1 MFITTTAISY
11 WPFAKS
17 QQLKANSQKMFH
29 FKQFDLA
36 HERSTLKI
44 GTDAV
49 LLAALTQVETAK
61 SVLDIGCG
69 CGVIAF
75 CLAQKLAENQIIPN
89 IVGIDVDADSITEAR
104 ENAAR
109 FPLLPESCFHFEQI
123 SLQDF
128 ANQDNAHRIDLI
140 VSNPPYFHG
149 DLKPQDKSKLQSKH
163 GDGQLSFSELVDGV
177 DALLSEKGRFA
188 LILPPTEME
197 EFHQLTIGRWHCWK
211 SVYIRPTAS
220 KPIFRVVREYGHI
233 YHSEKEH
240 NLIIRDA
247 ELQYTQEYLELVKPY
262 LTIC

>member
-1 MFITTTAISY
+1 
-11 WPFAKS
+11 
-17 QQLKANSQKMFH
+17 MFH
-29 FKQFDLA
+29 FKQFDLE

-49 LLAALTQVETAK
+49 LLAALTQVDSAQT
-61 SVLDIGCG
+61 VLDIGCG

-109 FPLLPESCFHFEQI
+109 FPLFPESCFHFEQI

-128 ANQDNAHRIDLI
+128 ANQDNACRFDLI
-140 VSNPPYFHG
+140 VSNPPFFHG
-149 DLKPQDKSKLQSKH
+149 DLKPQDKNKLKSKH

-197 EFHQLTIGRWHCWK
+197 EFHQITIGRWHSWK
-211 SVYIRPTAS
+211 SVYIRPTES
-220 KPIFRVVREYGHI
+220 KPIFRVVREYGHFLRTQENI
-233 YHSEKEH
+233 QFS
-240 NLIIRDA
+240 IRDA
-247 ELQYTQEYLELVKPY
+247 KLQYTDAYLQLIKGY
-262 LTIC
+262 LMI

>member
-1 MFITTTAISY
+1 MAIG
-11 WPFAKS
+11 

-49 LLAALTQVETAK
+49 LLAALTQVNSAQT
-61 SVLDIGCG
+61 VLDIGCG

-75 CLAQKLAENQIIPN
+75 CLAQKLSENQTIPN
-89 IVGIDVDADSITEAR
+89 IVGIDVDEDSIAEAC

-109 FPLLPESCFHFEQI
+109 FHLLPNSSLHFEKI

-128 ANQDNAHRIDLI
+128 ANQDNACRFDLI

-163 GDGQLSFSELVDGV
+163 GDGLLSFQELADGV
-177 DALLSEKGRFA
+177 EKLLSPDGRFA
-188 LILPPTEME
+188 LILPPTEMD
-197 EFHQLTIGRWHCWK
+197 EFHGLAIGKWHCRK
-211 SVYIRPTAS
+211 SIYIRPTTS
-220 KPIFRVVREYGHI
+220 KPIFRVVREYCRNI
-233 YHSEKEH
+233 FPEKE
-240 NLIIRDA
+240 NYLDIRDS
-247 ELQYTQEYLELVKPY
+247 ELHYTQAYLELVKPY